1 MKATIL
7 GTGSWGTSFGRL
19 LAANWEHVVLWGI
32 EPAQVNTINTTR
44 TNPDFLGDI
53 HLPDNLNATLDL
65 ATALQKT
72 DAVFV
77 VVPSQAVRAVVR
89 QMASHRLS
97 PGVPVISLAKGLEL
111 DSLKRMS
118 EVLAEELGRDQG
130 GTTQGAARSGS
141 NPVAVLLG
149 PSHAEEVA
157 RNLPTAVVLSG
168 KPGTDWQLWQRRI
181 AGPNFRVYTN
191 DDLIGVEASSA
202 FKNVIALA
210 VGMCDGLGLG
220 DNTRGSVMTR
230 GLAELARVGQ
240 AMGGRT
246 ETFFGLA
253 GIGDM
258 ITTCTSRHS
267 RNRNF
272 GEAIAR
278 GEQDPQ
284 EVLAGTL
291 QVVEGVVMTQAALK
305 LGNKYKI
312 ELPITKEVHD
322 VLFSRKLPR
331 QAMRD
336 LMDREPRS
344 EID

>member
-1 MKATIL
+1 L
-7 GTGSWGTSFGRL
+7 
-19 LAANWEHVVLWGI
+19 
-32 EPAQVNTINTTR
+32 IN
-44 TNPDFLGDI
+44 
-53 HLPDNLNATLDL
+53 
-65 ATALQKT
+65 
-72 DAVFV
+72 
-77 VVPSQAVRAVVR
+77 
-89 QMASHRLS
+89 
-97 PGVPVISLAKGLEL
+97 LAKGLEL
-111 DSLKRMS
+111 GTLKRLS
-118 EVLAEELGRDQG
+118 EVMVEELE
-130 GTTQGAARSGS
+130 ARESLRTHEASGS
-141 NPVAVLLG
+141 ARNPVAVLLG

-168 KPGTDWQLWQRRI
+168 QEATDWSLWQRRI

-191 DDLIGVEASSA
+191 DDLVGVEASSA

-210 VGMCDGLGLG
+210 VGICDGLGLG

-230 GLAELARVGQ
+230 GMAELARVGQ
-240 AMGGRT
+240 AMGGCPG
-246 ETFFGLA
+246 TFFGLA

-278 GEQDPQ
+278 GEKDPQ
-284 EVLAGTL
+284 EVLASQL

-305 LGNKYKI
+305 LGKKYHI

-322 VLFSRKLPR
+322 VLFSSKLPR

-344 EID
+344 ELD

>member
-7 GTGSWGTSFGRL
+7 GTGSWGSSFGRH
-19 LAANWEHVVLWGI
+19 LAANWEEVVLWGI
-32 EPAQVNTINTTR
+32 ENSQVEVINATH

-53 HLPDNLNATLDL
+53 SLPENLRATLDMTE
-65 ATALQKT
+65 AVAET

-77 VVPSQAVRAVVR
+77 IVPSQAVRSV
-89 QMASHRLS
+89 MAKVAACGL
-97 PGVPVISLAKGLEL
+97 PDGVPAINLAKGLEI
-111 DSLKRMS
+111 DSLKRLS
-118 EVLAEELGRDQG
+118 QVIAEELAAEKHQG
-130 GTTQGAARSGS
+130 YH
-141 NPVAVLLG
+141 PVAVLLG

-157 RNLPTAVVLSG
+157 RSLPTAVVLSG
-168 KPGTDWQLWQRRI
+168 EPSMDWEIWQHRI
-181 AGPNFRVYTN
+181 VGPNFRVYTN
-191 DDLIGVEASSA
+191 DDLVGVEISSA

-210 VGMCDGLGLG
+210 VGICDGLGLG

-230 GLAELARVGQ
+230 GQAELARIGQ
-240 AMGGRT
+240 AMGGRRG
-246 ETFFGLA
+246 TFFGLA

-267 RNRNF
+267 RNRNY
-272 GEAIAR
+272 GEAIAI

-284 EVLAGTL
+284 KVLAGTL
-291 QVVEGVVMTQAALK
+291 QVVEGVYMTQAALK
-305 LGNKYKI
+305 LGEKFQI

-322 VLFSRKLPR
+322 VLFSGKSPR

-344 EID
+344 ERE